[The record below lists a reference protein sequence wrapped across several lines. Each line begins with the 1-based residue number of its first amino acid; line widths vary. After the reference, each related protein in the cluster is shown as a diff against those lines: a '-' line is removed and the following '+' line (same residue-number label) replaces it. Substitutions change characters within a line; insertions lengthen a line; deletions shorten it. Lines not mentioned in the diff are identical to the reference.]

1 MQIRIIIEII
11 IFMARKR
18 RYGYDALKMFY
29 EEYMPNLSGPP
40 IEEEDCWSTNS
51 AYKIQE
57 NMYIEYESSHPSAES
72 DAESIWKPYNI

>member
-1 MQIRIIIEII
+1 MIIIEIL

-29 EEYMPNLSGPP
+29 DEYMPQLSGPP

-51 AYKIQE
+51 ASQISQE
-57 NMYIEYESSHPSAES
+57 KMSIEYESSHPSAES
-72 DAESIWKPYNI
+72 DAESIWNPYNI

>member
-1 MQIRIIIEII
+1 MIIIEIL

-29 EEYMPNLSGPP
+29 NEYMPQLSGPP

-51 AYKIQE
+51 ASQIYQE
-57 NMYIEYESSHPSAES
+57 KMSIEYESSHPSAES
-72 DAESIWKPYNI
+72 DAESILNPYNI

>member
-1 MQIRIIIEII
+1 MIIIEII

-29 EEYMPNLSGPP
+29 NEYMPQLSGPP

-51 AYKIQE
+51 ASKIYQE
-57 NMYIEYESSHPSAES
+57 NMSIEYESSHPSAES
-72 DAESIWKPYNI
+72 DAESIWNPYNI